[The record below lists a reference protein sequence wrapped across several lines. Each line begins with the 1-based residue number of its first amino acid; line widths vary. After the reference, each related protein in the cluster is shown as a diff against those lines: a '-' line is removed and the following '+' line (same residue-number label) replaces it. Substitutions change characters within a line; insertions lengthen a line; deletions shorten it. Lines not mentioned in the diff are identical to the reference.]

1 MASSLPPSPYSLSPS
16 LHPARLNLL
25 HLRRRRRRLLICHS
39 CETLRGRK
47 VSPPR
52 CFSSCCSFFLASLES
67 HKIMIGIF
75 AGNLN
80 CLPAF
85 FSSLFSSLCRSFF
98 SFNYLQFSF
107 STRFPV
113 YFMQHLRW
121 NTWKSARNSS
131 TGILLPMLCFPS
143 LPSLTLFLH
152 SAVLF

>member
-1 MASSLPPSPYSLSPS
+1 MASSLLPSPCSLSPS

-25 HLRRRRRRLLICHS
+25 HLRRRRRRRRLLICHS

-52 CFSSCCSFFLASLES
+52 CFPFCCSFFLASLES

-85 FSSLFSSLCRSFF
+85 FSSLFFVVLFFLLIICSLVFRHGFLCISC
-98 SFNYLQFSF
+98 
-107 STRFPV
+107 
-113 YFMQHLRW
+113 
-121 NTWKSARNSS
+121 NTFA
-131 TGILLPMLCFPS
+131 GILGNKREIPQQEFYSRCSASPS
-143 LPSLTLFLH
+143 LLSLSLLTLPSPF
-152 SAVLF
+152 